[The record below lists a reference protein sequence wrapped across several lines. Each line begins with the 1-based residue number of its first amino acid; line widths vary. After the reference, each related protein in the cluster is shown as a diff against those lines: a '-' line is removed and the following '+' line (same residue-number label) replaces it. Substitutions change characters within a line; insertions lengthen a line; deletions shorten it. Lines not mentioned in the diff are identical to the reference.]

1 MATGYGVVKRIS
13 QVNKIHPIVLIT
25 KMDGGGMETFCLNLL
40 RAWGEHG
47 INATLYTSY
56 LGGAREQEISPDIEH
71 VSWNLRARKSFWKLA
86 KWLNSRPEDPCLVLS
101 QELAAVLLVLK
112 KFRLIRNRIYFREST
127 DVEHHYGRWFKR
139 LMQWFWPSL
148 DGIIEQSRIGLNE
161 TGKICNGRLPKN
173 LIIRNIQPPANE
185 NIGFSVQGECPRLAC
200 IGSFKSMKGQRFLV
214 EQLLTEGSSD
224 WSLVFWGD
232 GERRGE
238 VEKIVAERGLSGR
251 ISFCNWTAEVI
262 KSYESCDIVI
272 IPSDYEGLP
281 NVMLEAILHGK
292 RVSVR
297 PTCTGACELMN
308 EIGLGETWPW
318 RKALEIPEKDWIAA
332 RNRLAKLCDPKTVS
346 AEILKFMASD
356 YE

>member
-1 MATGYGVVKRIS
+1 MR
-13 QVNKIHPIVLIT
+13 PIVLIT

-139 LMQWFWPSL
+139 LMRWLWPSL
-148 DGIIEQSRIGLNE
+148 DGIIEQSYVGADVTR
-161 TGKICNGRLPKN
+161 KICRGRLPKC
-173 LIIRNIQPPANE
+173 IVVRNIQGAME
-185 NIGFSVQGECPRLAC
+185 HHSMFECQSETLRLAC
-200 IGSFKSMKGQRFLV
+200 VGSFKPMKGQRNLV
-214 EQLLTEGSSD
+214 ESLAESASDDWQLT
-224 WSLVFWGD
+224 FWGN
-232 GERRGE
+232 GEKRPDVRCL
-238 VEKIVAERGLSGR
+238 VNSMTLTDKIFFNDWTSR
-251 ISFCNWTAEVI
+251 INDIYS
-262 KSYESCDIVI
+262 SCDIVI

-297 PTCTGACELMN
+297 PTCTGACELIS

-318 RKALEIPEKDWIAA
+318 RKALEIPEEDWIVA
-332 RNRLAKLCDPKTVS
+332 RDRLAKLCDPKTVS
-346 AEILKFMASD
+346 AEILKFMAAV
-356 YE
+356 YK